1 MQAAGNNNTDLKIP
15 TEFHYWQN
23 MGTPRVKRARMVFRR
38 MFGFE
43 PDLSE
48 DLVRQYAASYYDAD
62 PLAEAFVDEAYLQ
75 GDPVKG
81 RAMLDLALEQGLSAV
96 PDAPESLRNL
106 FAGREVA
113 PAWLDLD
120 LAREGARVFRRY
132 GPELFNFFGAITLEG
147 YTNNSVVK
155 PLILTGAYAGD
166 STKSRFL
173 ETSAFWIDMSEPG
186 GIEQGSEGW
195 KTSMRVRVMHVFVR
209 RRLLSHPEWRLDDW
223 GVPISQADAL
233 VTLMAGCIAPGYFL
247 RIAGFRTSEHDILA
261 MMHFWRY
268 VGFLMGVEPRWYP
281 ETVKDGLKFSF
292 MAFVSGAG
300 QAGADGVMLC
310 RSFSQAFRPVR
321 KENASWLEKFRDQID
336 HRVHQGFVDFF
347 VSKTTRKAAGIP
359 SAGLWRLYPLAS
371 APVVFTAETLRK
383 QFPGLENVADK
394 VSRYRRRKWLDR
406 HMAKRKAEY
415 TAGTS
420 FAR

>member
-1 MQAAGNNNTDLKIP
+1 MQAVSDSSTMKVP

-23 MGTPRVKRARMVFRR
+23 LKTPRIQRARKVFRR
-38 MFGFE
+38 MFGFD
-43 PDLSE
+43 PDLPE
-48 DLVRQYAASYYDAD
+48 GVVNQYAASYYDAD
-62 PLAEAFVDEAYLQ
+62 PIAEAFVDEVYLK

-81 RAMLDLALEQGLSAV
+81 RAMLDLALEQGLDAV
-96 PDAPESLRNL
+96 PDAPASMRQL
-106 FAGREVA
+106 FAERDVA

-173 ETSAFWIDMSEPG
+173 ETAAFWVDMSEPG
-186 GIEQGSEGW
+186 GIEPGSDGW

-209 RRLLSHPEWRLDDW
+209 RRLLAHPEWRLDDW

-247 RIAGFRTSEHDILA
+247 RIAGFRTSEKDILA

-268 VGFLMGVEPRWYP
+268 VGHLMGVQPRWYP
-281 ETVKDGLKFSF
+281 ETVRDGLRFSF
-292 MAFVSGAG
+292 MAFMSGAG
-300 QAGADGVMLC
+300 RAGDDGVRLC
-310 RSFSQAFRPVR
+310 RSFSEAFKPTP
-321 KENASWLEKFRDQID
+321 KADATLLQKFRDQLD

-347 VSKTTRKAAGIP
+347 VSRTTRKAAGIP

-383 QFPGLENVADK
+383 QFPKLEEVADT
-394 VSRYRRRKWLDR
+394 VSRYRRRKWLER
-406 HMAKRKAEY
+406 HMSKRKAEY
-415 TAGTS
+415 TAVAS
-420 FAR
+420 FTR